1 MADGVPSGE
10 RSVAVDVFAGSS
22 SAVAAVQG
30 VFGPAGAVVG
40 AAGVGVAM
48 AGAAAGSVSGSW
60 TFDREQIDS
69 VIRKWEDVRDS
80 CREDRQLIN
89 AAVSSV
95 FTPSEDEPSGKYA
108 TEVVDGLLA
117 LQESNQSMLAYIE
130 DFLERLV
137 KARDGIEQADSASA
151 DLLRSVKGA

>member
-10 RSVAVDVFAGSS
+10 RSDAVDVFAGSS

-69 VIRKWEDVRDS
+69 VIRKWEDLRDD
-80 CREDRQLIN
+80 CQRDRRSLYTLRDL
-89 AAVSSV
+89 VLS
-95 FTPSEDEPSGKYA
+95 PSDDEPSSGYTRQVRESLA
-108 TEVVDGLLA
+108 SLL
-117 LQESNQSMLAYIE
+117 ESNESMVVYIQ

-137 KARDGIEQADSASA
+137 KARDGIEQADSVSA
-151 DLLRSVKGA
+151 DPLRSVKGA